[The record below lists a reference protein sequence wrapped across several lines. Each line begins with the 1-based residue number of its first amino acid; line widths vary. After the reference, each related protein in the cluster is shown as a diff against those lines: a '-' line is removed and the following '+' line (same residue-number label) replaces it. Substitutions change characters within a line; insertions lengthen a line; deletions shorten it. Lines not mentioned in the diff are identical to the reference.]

1 MSNCRLN
8 NIVVAAVLTIAGFTC
23 SAGQTHKNTATRT
36 QPSTPTAPP
45 KSKKIAADNNWWA
58 AQRSIEAAIQQLG
71 TYIRESPNGERA
83 ETARQQISVLR
94 SLTITASRPEWATM
108 DHEVPS
114 RDVTEWR
121 VSSFRLLADRTT
133 VTIEVRCK
141 REDGEDCQFLPFQ
154 RHPLVLIDNAG
165 RFYPMLEAAPLSA
178 EIRFSDTGKVL
189 IAGGRILPLLVDFA
203 PLAPEAIS
211 GQIQYRDRNT
221 ADPARFP
228 SLRQK

>member
-1 MSNCRLN
+1 MSLCRLN
-8 NIVVAAVLTIAGFTC
+8 NIVLAAVLTIASFTC
-23 SAGQTHKNTATRT
+23 PVGQKKGNTRT
-36 QPSTPTAPP
+36 QPNTRTAPP
-45 KSKKIAADNNWWA
+45 KSEQISADNSWWA
-58 AQRSIEAAIQQLG
+58 AQRSIEAAIQELG
-71 TYIRESPNGERA
+71 TYIRESPNGDRA
-83 ETARQQISVLR
+83 ETARQQIAALR

-114 RDVTEWR
+114 RDVPEWR
-121 VSSFRLLADRTT
+121 VSSFRILTDRTT
-133 VTIEVRCK
+133 VTIEIRCK

-165 RFYPMLEAAPLSA
+165 RFYPMLEAAPLSP

-189 IAGGRILPLLVDFA
+189 LAGGRILPLLVDFA

-221 ADPARFP
+221 TNPARF
-228 SLRQK
+228 SALRQK